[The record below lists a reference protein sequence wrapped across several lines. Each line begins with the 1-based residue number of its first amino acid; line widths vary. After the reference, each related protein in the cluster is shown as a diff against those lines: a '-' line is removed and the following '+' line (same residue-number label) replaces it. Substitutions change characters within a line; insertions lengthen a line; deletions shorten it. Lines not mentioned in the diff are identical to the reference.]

1 MLAKPMVLKSLHLL
15 VISLSLSCTTCA
27 HKYDNVEMEHRTAY
41 SQEHHKLNGSKEK
54 IQVQSRKNNQSQSSE
69 REQNRVSVDT
79 TVWRSGKIVS
89 VPGEYNESM
98 SPLAI
103 STIIVI
109 CGPSVQEAN
118 WNSMD
123 GFERKITLKREIT
136 DVESRKCREENGQER
151 EHCKTL
157 NTRQRAV
164 SFNDPLHSSTAC
176 SFFLRPLLPCKQA
189 WNVAEG
195 GRGWV
200 VDRVGVPYGM
210 RILLSKADLSN
221 K

>member
-1 MLAKPMVLKSLHLL
+1 MAKCYFFSHPSSFIGVVGGGGRCNLERIIK
-15 VISLSLSCTTCA
+15 A
-27 HKYDNVEMEHRTAY
+27 NPPR
-41 SQEHHKLNGSKEK
+41 GSK
-54 IQVQSRKNNQSQSSE
+54 IGLVCILPYGALGRSSASLV
-69 REQNRVSVDT
+69 N
-79 TVWRSGKIVS
+79 I
-89 VPGEYNESM
+89 M

-123 GFERKITLKREIT
+123 GFEREITLKREIT
-136 DVESRKCREENGQER
+136 DVGSRKCREENGQER

-176 SFFLRPLLPCKQA
+176 SFFLRPLLPCKHA

-210 RILLSKADLSN
+210 RFLLSKADLSN